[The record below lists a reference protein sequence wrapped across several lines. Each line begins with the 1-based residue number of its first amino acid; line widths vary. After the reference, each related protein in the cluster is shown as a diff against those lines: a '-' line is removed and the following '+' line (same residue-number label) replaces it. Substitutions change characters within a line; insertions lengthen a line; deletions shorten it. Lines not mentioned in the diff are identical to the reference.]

1 MSGILVPRKK
11 FREIIMT
18 LAIRALPFGF
28 WAFTKKDQLGNEIG
42 QLNVKNDFLM
52 KFDKA
57 AIILMVMVLAIS

>member
-1 MSGILVPRKK
+1 
-11 FREIIMT
+11 MT

-42 QLNVKNDFLM
+42 QLNVKNDFRM

-57 AIILMVMVLAIS
+57 AIIFMVLATS

>member
-42 QLNVKNDFLM
+42 QLNDVKNDFRM

-57 AIILMVMVLAIS
+57 AIILMVLAIS

>member
-1 MSGILVPRKK
+1 MSGILVPKK
-11 FREIIMT
+11 IFREIIMT

-42 QLNVKNDFLM
+42 QLNVKNDFRM

-57 AIILMVMVLAIS
+57 AMILMVLAIS

>member
-18 LAIRALPFGF
+18 LAIRALPFGV

-42 QLNVKNDFLM
+42 QLNDVKNDFLM
-52 KFDKA
+52 KFDKF
-57 AIILMVMVLAIS
+57 